1 MDNSVI
7 NLSRDAKRL
16 WQIASELKE
25 YTRRN
30 YAGSEFTKP
39 MQNLGENGVFNIT
52 NFLADKVFE
61 SEFEALEKAKST
73 VGEDSVRTAF
83 KEEFIKKLHDN
94 YVASAENSIFKY
106 SQNTGQYVT
115 SLSTIDQLHMVALIA
130 GVIQST
136 YSIIFKTHVEKGLTF
151 TREVDLPFVITSDG
165 EMIDFFDLVNNGKK
179 LLEVAGTNS
188 PTSTVKFAVTG
199 GKASGNII
207 DEYNK
212 ELLAKDPLTTRIT
225 GPYDFLNRGVEI
237 VSVTEGGKK
246 IPTKYV
252 ATGFPTQSG
261 QRSDVISTFDC
272 RLSNDDSKAP
282 TKEIRILGNVRLNG
296 DIDLFVNGGTLTE
309 IEVKFNLPAIGPRR
323 PLQFNTRKT
332 PIVVQIGE
340 SFSAQTTLNQ
350 NFLEKNTLVLKA
362 NLIEDFHKFSM
373 TAVNRHKDEYA
384 FKFIDD
390 TIAKLEGIAATPNTI
405 ENFDTTLTKNRT
417 FAHEVV
423 EAYNANKGYVS
434 TLEGNEDVLSRAMF
448 KVTNQLELALNPQE
462 RKYTIY
468 GSSASA
474 QWVREADGGHFNKF
488 QELGDLGEGALAGLS
503 LPYQL
508 RKIRIGGHATGY
520 FISTNA
526 RRSTIEKNVS
536 FVPVGHTTA
545 VHADVDVHRY
555 IINTNYEE
563 HLDTYAFLQGPE
575 YIEQGT
581 GTDQFGKNT
590 SLQLETMFEMTA
602 FNESLGVIDFKE
614 DPLRFQ

>member
-1 MDNSVI
+1 MNENERIS
-7 NLSRDAKRL
+7 LSRDAKRL
-16 WQIASELKE
+16 WQIASEVKE
-25 YTRRN
+25 YTRREM
-30 YAGSEFTKP
+30 GKEFTKP
-39 MQNLGENGVFNIT
+39 MDGLGESGVYDIA
-52 NFLADKVFE
+52 NFLADRVFQE
-61 SEFEALEKAKST
+61 EFDGIEKAKSAL
-73 VGEDSVRTAF
+73 GDSAVRTAF
-83 KEEFIKKLHDN
+83 KEEFLNKLKEN
-94 YVASAENSIFKY
+94 YVTSQENSIFKY

-115 SLSTIDQLHMVALIA
+115 TLSTIDQLHMVALIA

-151 TREVDLPFVITSDG
+151 TREVDLPYVITSDG

-188 PTSTVKFAVTG
+188 PTSTVKFAVTA
-199 GKASGNII
+199 GKVSGNII

-212 ELLAKDPLTTRIT
+212 VLVQQNPSTTRLT

-237 VSVTEGGKK
+237 VSITENGKK
-246 IPTKYV
+246 IPVKYV
-252 ATGFPTQSG
+252 ATGYPTQSG
-261 QRSDVISTFDC
+261 QRSDIISSFNVTLASDETA
-272 RLSNDDSKAP
+272 SP
-282 TKEIRILGNVRLNG
+282 TKEVKILGDVRLNG
-296 DIDLFVNGGTLTE
+296 DIILFVNGTTLTE

-350 NFLEKNTLVLKA
+350 NFIEKNTLVLKA

-390 TIAKLEGIAATPNTI
+390 TIAKLEGIAATPNAV
-405 ENFDTTLTKNRT
+405 ENYETTLTKNRT
-417 FAHEVV
+417 YAKETV

-434 TLEGNEDVLSRAMF
+434 TLVGNEDVLARAMF
-448 KVTNQLELALNPQE
+448 KVTNKLEKALNPQE

-468 GSSASA
+468 SSTAAA
-474 QWVREADGGHFNKF
+474 QWVREADGGNFNKF

-526 RRSTIEKNVS
+526 RTSTSKS
-536 FVPVGHTTA
+536 ATFTPAGHTSA
-545 VHADVDVHRY
+545 VTCDVDVHNY
-555 IINTNYEE
+555 IMHTNYEE
-563 HLDTYAFLQGPE
+563 HLDTFAFLQGPE

-590 SLQLETMFEMTA
+590 SLNLETMFEMTA
-602 FNESLGVIDFKE
+602 FNESLGVVEFKE
-614 DPLRFQ
+614 DPLHF

>member
-1 MDNSVI
+1 MSEAL
-7 NLSRDAKRL
+7 NLTRDARKL
-16 WQIASELKE
+16 WDIASELRE
-25 YTRRN
+25 YTRREF
-30 YAGSEFTKP
+30 GQEFTKP
-39 MQNLGENGVFNIT
+39 LSNLGENGVFDIANQ
-52 NFLADKVFE
+52 LAERVFA
-61 SEFEALEKAKST
+61 SEFEALDRAKAAL
-73 VGEDSVRTAF
+73 GEDSVKAVF
-83 KEEFIKKLHDN
+83 KEEFLNHLKNNL
-94 YVASAENSIFKY
+94 VASQENSIFKY
-106 SQNTGQYVT
+106 SQNTGQYVS

-136 YSIIFKTHVEKGLTF
+136 YSIIFKTHIEKGLTF
-151 TREVDLPFVITSDG
+151 TREVDLPYVITSDG

-188 PTSTVKFAVTG
+188 PTSTVEFTVTG
-199 GKASGNII
+199 GKVTGNII

-212 ELLAKDPLTTRIT
+212 ELLAKDPTTNRIT
-225 GPYDFLNRGVEI
+225 GPYDFLNRGLEIVEI
-237 VSVTEGGKK
+237 TENSKN
-246 IPTKYV
+246 IPVKWIG
-252 ATGFPTQSG
+252 TGYPTQSG
-261 QRSDVISTFDC
+261 QRSDVVTTFSATLTDKEE
-272 RLSNDDSKAP
+272 KA
-282 TKEIRILGNVRLNG
+282 TKTVRVLGDVKLNG
-296 DIDLFVNGGTLTE
+296 DIVLFVDGGSVTK
-309 IEVKFNLPAIGPRR
+309 IKVKFNLPAIGPRR

-350 NFLEKNTLVLKA
+350 NFVEKNTLVLKA

-384 FKFIDD
+384 FQFIDD
-390 TIAKLEGIAATPNTI
+390 TIAKLEGIAANANPL
-405 ENFDTTLTKNRT
+405 ENYETTLTKNRT
-417 FAHEVV
+417 FAKETV

-448 KVTNQLELALNPQE
+448 KVTNKLEKALNPQE

-468 GSSASA
+468 GSTASA

-488 QELGDLGEGALAGLS
+488 QELGDLGEGSLAGLS

-526 RRSTIEKNVS
+526 RSSTVEKAVS
-536 FVPVGHTTA
+536 FVPVGHTTPKT
-545 VHADVDVHRY
+545 ADIDVHRY
-555 IINTNYEE
+555 VIHTNYEA

-602 FNESLGVIDFKE
+602 FNESIGVIDFKE
-614 DPLRFQ
+614 DPLNFN